1 MTLNRPRLFA
11 QMTRANLYNH
21 REPKTVRRKWIRP
34 KKYWVVL
41 RAKQG
46 SPELSKHMPATHLH
60 THTHT
65 HTHTHPAHT
74 HTHTPTTHIPVH
86 THTCTHTHLSHT
98 HICTHTHPPHTH
110 TYTHTPT
117 THTCTPIHLHTP
129 AHTHTPATA
138 RSLVLKK
145 CLCLVR
151 TRDTCLG
158 CAGRGLAEGVG
169 QRDRGQV
176 LHLAAITEFQAPMRI
191 CQYAADAGESIACL
205 RPTLTTLHSS
215 PQLVCI
221 RA

>member
-1 MTLNRPRLFA
+1 MDPAQEVLGCPESKAGLPRTLKA
-11 QMTRANLYNH
+11 HACYT
-21 REPKTVRRKWIRP
+21 
-34 KKYWVVL
+34 
-41 RAKQG
+41 
-46 SPELSKHMPATHLH
+46 PAHIHICH
-60 THTHT
+60 THTSAHIHTCHT
-65 HTHTHPAHT
+65 HTPAHT
-74 HTHTPTTHIPVH
+74 HLPHIPA
-86 THTCTHTHLSHT
+86 HLY
-98 HICTHTHPPHTH
+98 
-110 TYTHTPT
+110 TYTHTYH